1 MRFAATT
8 DHSCDSSSRSPS
20 TVFSGGMLCSPK
32 QSQDSQKSAEKT
44 FSKQL
49 SRLPIATVSEKLS
62 FPLKF
67 EKESFCL
74 DFQSGG
80 STTSDCEPTSVKQ
93 IKVQKSRNFAHKLN
107 LKKKFNSAEK
117 YRGRTIVSP
126 SRYNKSNPFLSLQ
139 ENSQPHLSVENVD

>member
-1 MRFAATT
+1 MRLAATT

-20 TVFSGGMLCSPK
+20 TVFSGALCSPR
-32 QSQDSQKSAEKT
+32 QSQDSMKSGEKT
-44 FSKQL
+44 FQARL
-49 SRLPIATVSEKLS
+49 ERLPVATVSEKLR

-93 IKVQKSRNFAHKLN
+93 IKVQKTRDLTSKLN

-117 YRGRTIVSP
+117 YRVRNEASP
-126 SRYNKSNPFLSLQ
+126 SNLLKQNHFPNLQASSNLT
-139 ENSQPHLSVENVD
+139 VENVD